1 MADRERVFAHVDM
14 DAFYA
19 SVEIRDDPSLAGR
32 PVVVGGSPRAR
43 GVVSAASYE
52 ARRFGIHSAMPMA
65 QAVRL
70 CPQLVIV
77 PGDFSKYHSV
87 SAQVMEVFGRYSPAV
102 EPLSL
107 DEAFLDL
114 TGTLRTLGEPADVG
128 RRIKRDIRAATRL
141 TASVGIAPVKFVAKI
156 ASDLEKPDGLVV
168 VAPGEVE
175 AFLQPLPIGRL
186 WGVGPRTREALES
199 LGIRTIGNLAAADR
213 KLLVER
219 FGQHGEHLHDLARG
233 RDQREVV
240 PDWEARSYSH
250 EETFARDRAD
260 AEFLEGVLLD
270 QAHRVSRRLRRD
282 AVCGRTV
289 QLKLRFSDFR
299 TITRQVTLPSPTADA
314 QAIYR
319 AGREL
324 FTRHWKHGAV
334 RLIGLGASG
343 IVPAA
348 AREQDLFGES
358 EGDERRRRLAEAVD
372 RLDARFGRSTLLPA
386 KVLRARSDGAAPEGP
401 RRPRSG

>member
-1 MADRERVFAHVDM
+1 MAPWERIFAHVDM

-32 PVVVGGSPRAR
+32 PVVVGGSPGAR

-65 QAVRL
+65 EAVRR
-70 CPQLVIV
+70 CPRLVIL
-77 PGDFSKYHSV
+77 PGDFAKYRSV
-87 SAQVMEVFGRYSPAV
+87 SEQLMEIFGRYSPAV

-114 TGTLRTLGEPADVG
+114 SGTRRSLGPADLLG
-128 RRIKRDIRAATRL
+128 RRIKEDIRSATRL

-156 ASDLEKPDGLVV
+156 ASDLEKPDGLVL

-175 AFLQPLPIGRL
+175 AFLRPLPIGRL
-186 WGVGPRTREALES
+186 WGVGPRTREALEAI
-199 LGIRTIGNLAAADR
+199 GIRTIGRLAAADR
-213 KLLVER
+213 KLLVGR
-219 FGQHGEHLHDLARG
+219 FGRHGEHLHDLALG
-233 RDQREVV
+233 RDAREVV

-299 TITRQVTLPSPTADA
+299 TITRRETLSRPTADA
-314 QAIYR
+314 SVIYR
-319 AGREL
+319 TGRDL
-324 FTRHWKHGAV
+324 FARHWAHGAV
-334 RLIGLGASG
+334 RLIGIGVSG

-348 AREQDLFGES
+348 AGSLDLFTDREA
-358 EGDERRRRLAEAVD
+358 EERRQRLAEAID
-372 RLDARFGRSTLLPA
+372 RLDERFGRSTLLPA
-386 KVLRARSDGAAPEGP
+386 KVLRAREGDGPHP
-401 RRPRSG
+401 RRPPRGA